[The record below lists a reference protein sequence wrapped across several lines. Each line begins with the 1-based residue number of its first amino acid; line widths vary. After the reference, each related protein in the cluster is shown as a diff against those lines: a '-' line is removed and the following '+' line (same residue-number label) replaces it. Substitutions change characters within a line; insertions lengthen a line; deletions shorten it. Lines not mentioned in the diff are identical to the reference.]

1 MTLEAWLV
9 IAVVLG
15 CLGGLLFTRTAPEL
29 ILFGG
34 VALLLVAG
42 VITPTEALSGF
53 ANEGLITVALLYVVV
68 AGVRETGGID
78 FLVNHVLGRPRH
90 LRGALAR
97 LLLPVTAMS
106 AFINNTPAV
115 AMFLPAVLTWSRRLQ
130 ISPSKLLIPLS
141 YGAIVGG
148 TITLIGT
155 STNLVVN
162 GLLLSRGEPGFSLF
176 EIAWVGLPTAVVGVL
191 YMMFCAPRWLPE
203 RLPASVMF
211 ENPKEYTV
219 EMMVEAGS
227 PLAGK
232 TVEQAGLRHLHGLY
246 LVEIE
251 RENEVLAA
259 VGPYERLQAGDRL
272 VFAGVVDAVVELQRF
287 KGLTPCADHIFSL
300 EDREHRERVLV
311 EAVVSPRCAL
321 IGKTIREGR
330 FRMTYG
336 GSVIAVT
343 RDGNRIAGKIGD
355 IVLQPGDT
363 LLLDVRPPF
372 LERHR
377 NSSDFLLISPVSD
390 YIPVRHER
398 AWVAWC
404 ILAGVVLTAA
414 SGLLS
419 MLEAAMLGAA
429 LMLLSGSCSV
439 GSARRSID
447 APVLLAIAA
456 AFGLGK
462 ALEVSGAAARVAEY
476 FLQLADGHPWIV
488 LACVYLITSVLTEVI
503 TNNSVAV
510 LMFPIVMALA
520 EQLGV
525 SHLPFMI
532 ALMMAASASFATPI
546 GYQTNLMVYG
556 PGGYRFADF
565 LKFGIPMNVLVAVVA
580 VLIIPW
586 VWPFGG

>member
-1 MTLEAWLV
+1 MNPQAWLV
-9 IAVVLG
+9 IGVVLACFG
-15 CLGGLLFTRTAPEL
+15 CFIFTRVAPEL

-34 VALLLVAG
+34 LILLLLAG
-42 VITPTEALSGF
+42 VVTPAEALSGF
-53 ANEGLITVALLYVVV
+53 ANEGLITVALLYVIV
-68 AGVRETGGID
+68 AGIRETGGID
-78 FLVNHVLGRPRH
+78 FLINHILGRPRG
-90 LRGALAR
+90 LRSALAR
-97 LLLPVTAMS
+97 LLLPATAMS
-106 AFINNTPAV
+106 AFLNNTPIV
-115 AMFLPAVLTWSRRLQ
+115 ATFLPAVLTWARRLQ

-155 STNLVVN
+155 STNLIVN
-162 GLLLSRGEPGFSLF
+162 GLLLSKGDPGLALF
-176 EIAWVGLPTAVVGVL
+176 DIAWVGLPCAVMGIL
-191 YMMFCAPRWLPE
+191 YLILCAPKWLPA

-211 ENPKEYTV
+211 DNPKEYTV
-219 EMMVEAGS
+219 EMLVEDGS
-227 PLAGK
+227 PLVGK
-232 TVEQAGLRHLHGLY
+232 SIEQAGLRHLHGLY

-251 RENEVLAA
+251 RDEVVLAA

-287 KGLTPCADHIFSL
+287 KGLRPCADHVFSL
-300 EDREHRERVLV
+300 DDRKHRERVLV

-330 FRMTYG
+330 FRMAYG

-343 RDGNRIAGKIGD
+343 RHSNRIAGKIGD
-355 IVLQPGDT
+355 IRLQPGDT

-404 ILAGVVLTAA
+404 ILGGVVLTAA
-414 SGLLS
+414 TGLLS
-419 MLEAAMLGAA
+419 MLEAVMLGAA
-429 LMLLSGSCSV
+429 LMLLAGCCSV
-439 GSARRSID
+439 GSARKNID
-447 APVLLAIAA
+447 APILLAIAA

-462 ALEVSGAAARVAEY
+462 ALEVTGAAAHVAGN
-476 FLQLADGHPWIV
+476 FLLLVNGHPWLV
-488 LACVYLITSVLTEVI
+488 LAGVYVLTSMLTEII

-520 EQLGV
+520 DQLGV
-525 SHLPFMI
+525 NHLPFII

-546 GYQTNLMVYG
+546 GYQTNLMIYG
-556 PGGYRFADF
+556 PGGYRFTDF
-565 LKFGIPMNVLVAVVA
+565 LAFGIPMNVLVGVTAI
-580 VLIIPW
+580 LIIPW
-586 VWPFGG
+586 VWPF